1 MIYFQEINNPEEIKE
16 TTPEVK
22 RLVKATYYKTMPG
35 CYTPP
40 PYKLDYCKLSEVLG

>member
-1 MIYFQEINNPEEIKE
+1 MIDFQSINGNEEVQE
-16 TTPEVK
+16 PVQEVK
-22 RLVKATYYKTMPG
+22 KLVKATYYKTMPG

>member
-1 MIYFQEINNPEEIKE
+1 MVNSQSHNTVE
-16 TTPEVK
+16 EVK
-22 RLVKATYYKTMPG
+22 DPAQEVKKLVKATYYKTMPG